1 MGRPFRVALAFR
13 ECSDARQRNRR
24 RLSAADVEARG
35 FGAARFGLDGVWQS
49 GYEFTNANIWIASE
63 FSPIA
68 RHSHEAARAHSLYA
82 FCTPAFL
89 LSHGDGFLRH

>member
-1 MGRPFRVALAFR
+1 MRGN
-13 ECSDARQRNRR
+13 ETGG

-68 RHSHEAARAHSLYA
+68 RHSHEARARSFALCLLHSRLP
-82 FCTPAFL
+82 FVT
-89 LSHGDGFLRH
+89 R